1 MILPVIGGLGFLGG
15 RLFGR
20 HVGATTAITAGIRN
34 VFAFVLDSHVSNE
47 KGKGDAMQLNNEQGR
62 RVHKSFV
69 RNGDGG
75 FQKAIFGGK
84 EDKQLLADPGRCAKI
99 CFVDDVPVMCVLVL
113 LMTLF
118 LLFSY
123 ICNLKICVYMHEDN
137 R

>member
-1 MILPVIGGLGFLGG
+1 MKKKKTTKYRNSYAEIEKSTLALLHTFNVHGMILPVIGGLGFLGG

-20 HVGATTAITAGIRN
+20 HVGATTAITAGIRK

-84 EDKQLLADPGRCAKI
+84 EER
-99 CFVDDVPVMCVLVL
+99 
-113 LMTLF
+113 
-118 LLFSY
+118 
-123 ICNLKICVYMHEDN
+123 
-137 R
+137 